1 MIERVMK
8 TDAKKETGRDA
19 NNDPLILSQDE
30 EMYLDEPYGGLFGDT
45 AIAKVVE
52 ELVADPTMDYRPK
65 YLADITGKSEAS
77 IYLILKKLM
86 KLGLIEKSVEGKHPV
101 YRVRVGSKKFAALSF
116 LAYAMLDDR
125 DGTDCMDMAVA
136 DYYNSRLREE
146 YEPKAIATSDGWKAG
161 PGVITDDNS
170 EESRRRHTLIS
181 VIV

>member
-1 MIERVMK
+1 MEKVKK
-8 TDAKKETGRDA
+8 TDTMEENSGIT
-19 NNDPLILSQDE
+19 NNSLTALSQDE

-86 KLGLIEKSVEGKHPV
+86 KLGLIEKSVKGKHPV
-101 YRVRVGSKKFAALSF
+101 YRVRVESKKFAALSF

-125 DGTDCMDMAVA
+125 DGTGCMDMAVA

-146 YEPKAIATSDGWKAG
+146 YEPKAIATSDGWKTG
-161 PGVITDDNS
+161 QGIITDDDS
-170 EESRRRHTLIS
+170 EERRRRHTLIS